1 MIMRSKVKIGKVLF
15 YFAWTLMIIH
25 TAFSNSILEKYTTSI
40 VTIVGI
46 SIFLLKIVI
55 DRHSA
60 REYMFILVTLCIG
73 LIIWINTSDNRF
85 MWMAISISA
94 VKSIDINGLQD
105 YTVKIL
111 SWVSAIIILSYIVLV
126 HFSLI
131 DSAETLSARGGNG
144 MGFTHPNILHQY
156 ILVIMILYIVNRIDN
171 ISVAKIIALEVFNIL
186 VYCVSLSRTG
196 LLVFTLITIA
206 LIGYKTVTKK
216 KTIVYIYFI
225 FGVVLIFM
233 FTILPILFL
242 NHKEQ
247 LLGVDAILNGRL
259 WQGMQYYRDYG
270 IHLFGNYMPEL
281 YEEIVHWYL
290 DIGFFRVLV
299 LNGIIAYILFTG
311 GQIKIMHDAMK
322 KNDYRMFFLI
332 FVMVLMSL
340 VESLGTY
347 IFFNIGLLYLGRYIF
362 KKNKYVGVNNEN
374 YIKKNRK

>member
-126 HFSLI
+126 HFFLI

-259 WQGMQYYRDYG
+259 WQGMHYYRDYG

-311 GQIKIMHDAMK
+311 GQIKIMYDAMK

-362 KKNKYVGVNNEN
+362 KKNKYVGVNNES